1 MQVGGA
7 SANIVVRAE
16 EPSSAGQ
23 AVGPEIDAPGS
34 TAAGVM
40 PVLAIVVA
48 EVFAVVDVGDD
59 LDESDCVAP
68 KKAPNVE
75 STTTITITSA
85 TRRWR
90 RLVWAWLEALACL
103 ARSRACSRFR
113 RFGVVAIRREP
124 TSDSG

>member
-1 MQVGGA
+1 MHVGGA
-7 SANIVVRAE
+7 SANIVVRAD

-23 AVGPEIDAPGS
+23 TVGPEIDAPGS
-34 TAAGVM
+34 ISAGVM

-48 EVFAVVDVGDD
+48 DVFAVVEVVDD
-59 LDESDCVAP
+59 LDDSDCLEP
-68 KKAPNVE
+68 KNAPNVE
-75 STTTITITSA
+75 STTTRTIASA

-90 RLVWAWLEALACL
+90 CLVLAWLEALALL

-113 RFGVVAIRREP
+113 RFEVVAIRREP